1 MALPDTNKL
10 EEALG
15 SSFVI
20 TELMRMN
27 PETKIQ
33 ETVLRVTTPFYD
45 TKNDAIYVTIRES
58 INARGEKLLYIS
70 DEKYASNFLW
80 SVFTFRPKAKQADKM
95 IRKIIRFNNTDF
107 NNGYLFIRLL
117 PDEGRDAHL
126 VSEQI
131 KNLTRIVLI
140 VTSLPLTMK

>member
-117 PDEGRDAHL
+117 PDEGRDVHL

-131 KNLTRIVLI
+131 KNLTRIFLI

>member
-10 EEALG
+10 EESLG

-117 PDEGRDAHL
+117 PDEGRDVHL